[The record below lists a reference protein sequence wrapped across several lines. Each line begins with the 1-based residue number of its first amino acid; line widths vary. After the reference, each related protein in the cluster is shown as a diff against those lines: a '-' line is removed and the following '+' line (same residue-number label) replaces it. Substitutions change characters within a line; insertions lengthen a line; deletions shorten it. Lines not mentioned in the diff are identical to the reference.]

1 MEINEATLKSTATK
15 SKALGC
21 PCPIPI
27 SFLDLMSH
35 QFSPNALSL
44 QAEGL
49 VPPRTGQY
57 YGKLSTL
64 TSSLLK
70 MPLTGNQNEAVSFRE
85 EVNFRKHPPCACSS
99 PFPQKSISYNNE
111 KPHREISGQ
120 AVRPF

>member
-21 PCPIPI
+21 PCPIPL

-57 YGKLSTL
+57 HGKLSTL
-64 TSSLLK
+64 TSSLLR
-70 MPLTGNQNEAVSFRE
+70 MYLPDNENEPVSFQK
-85 EVNFRKHPPCACSS
+85 EVNYRETHTLCLFFS
-99 PFPQKSISYNNE
+99 FPVEEHLI
-111 KPHREISGQ
+111 
-120 AVRPF
+120 